1 MIVYLA
7 RDIPAFVMYCVHGE
21 SRSSLL
27 IESTDSM
34 IIYIYIHTSQYHI
47 ASCSP
52 GQVALSGWLSGVR
65 GVGVSVVTEVRD
77 REICV
82 ATAGGHDSWGRE

>member
-7 RDIPAFVMYCVHGE
+7 RDIPAFVMYCIYGA

-34 IIYIYIHTSQYHI
+34 IIMRFITRL
-47 ASCSP
+47 
-52 GQVALSGWLSGVR
+52 GGFTRLLWALSYSTL
-65 GVGVSVVTEVRD
+65 
-77 REICV
+77 
-82 ATAGGHDSWGRE
+82 

>member
-7 RDIPAFVMYCVHGE
+7 QDYPAFVMYCIYMYGA

-34 IIYIYIHTSQYHI
+34 IVYAQKAIISMLGISECTNAWKLLDLHT
-47 ASCSP
+47 
-52 GQVALSGWLSGVR
+52 
-65 GVGVSVVTEVRD
+65 
-77 REICV
+77 
-82 ATAGGHDSWGRE
+82 

>member
-7 RDIPAFVMYCVHGE
+7 RDIPAFVMHCVYGA

-34 IIYIYIHTSQYHI
+34 IELHLVRLQYL
-47 ASCSP
+47 
-52 GQVALSGWLSGVR
+52 QK
-65 GVGVSVVTEVRD
+65 SVNGE
-77 REICV
+77 EF
-82 ATAGGHDSWGRE
+82 A